1 MAVTLPAGSPL
12 TYQDLADLPHDG
24 RRYELIDGSL
34 IVTPAPGP
42 AHQLVVVA
50 LCRIL
55 WSARRPGTVVL
66 PAPVDFVPAASTALQ
81 PDVIVVEEDEIQQER
96 LTRTPLLVVEVLSP
110 SSRRHDLGS
119 KRLAY
124 ASAGVPAY
132 WLVDPEP
139 PVTLTALRLAGDDY
153 EPVAEVQGEEEFL
166 ADEPFPVSLV
176 PARLLDV

>member
-1 MAVTLPAGSPL
+1 MGLPLPASTPL
-12 TYQDLADLPHDG
+12 TYQDLDDLPDDG

-34 IVTPAPGP
+34 IVTPPPGSV
-42 AHQLVVVA
+42 HQLVVGA
-50 LCRIL
+50 LYRGL

-66 PAPVDFVPAASTALQ
+66 TAPIDYVPEPTTSLQ
-81 PDVIVVEEDEIQQER
+81 PDVVVVEEAEVGEIR
-96 LTRTPLLVVEVLSP
+96 LTRVPLLVVEVVSP

-124 ASAGVPAY
+124 AAAGVPSY

-139 PVTLTALRLAGDDY
+139 PVGLTVLRLAGGDY
-153 EPVAEVQGEEEFL
+153 ESVAAVEGDDEFV

>member
-1 MAVTLPAGSPL
+1 MAIAVPAGSPL
-12 TYQDLADLPHDG
+12 TYQDLEDLPDDG

-34 IVTPAPGP
+34 VVTPAPGP

-50 LCRIL
+50 LCRLL
-55 WSARRPGTVVL
+55 WSARRPGTVIL
-66 PAPVDFVPAASTALQ
+66 PAPVDFVPVPNTSLQ
-81 PDVIVVEEDEIQQER
+81 PDAVVVEESEIQQPH

-124 ASAGVPAY
+124 AAAGVPSY

-139 PVTLTALRLAGDDY
+139 PVTLTVLRLAGDDY
-153 EPVAEVQGEEEFL
+153 ESVAQAEGDEELVVE
-166 ADEPFPVSLV
+166 EPFPVSLV
-176 PARLLDV
+176 PARLRDV